1 MKTVPLILAL
11 FSTLAI
17 QSTIATFHYDQTR
30 AQKGVYYSGASYCA
44 YETLKQWSCGTPCS
58 WVPDITST
66 NQIVNTLRNTF
77 VYTTYNRLDNEVIV
91 VFRGT
96 NGKDYMNWLTNSW
109 GFKVEY
115 EKGGNPNVKVHSGF
129 KAAYD
134 AVKDQM
140 LRDVMQQINEHSS
153 ASVFVTGHSLGG
165 ALAVLAALD
174 IKKAIGSRKIH
185 LYTYG
190 QPRVGNSDFADYVF
204 SLLSGDQYIRVVHY
218 DDAIP
223 HLPP

>member
-1 MKTVPLILAL
+1 MKA
-11 FSTLAI
+11 
-17 QSTIATFHYDQTR
+17 
-30 AQKGVYYSGASYCA
+30 
-44 YETLKQWSCGTPCS
+44 
-58 WVPDITST
+58 
-66 NQIVNTLRNTF
+66 
-77 VYTTYNRLDNEVIV
+77 
-91 VFRGT
+91 
-96 NGKDYMNWLTNSW
+96 
-109 GFKVEY
+109 
-115 EKGGNPNVKVHSGF
+115 HSGF

-140 LRDVMQQINEHSS
+140 LRAVMKLINEHSS

-204 SLLSGDQYIRVVHY
+204 SVLPGDQYIRVVHY
-218 DDAIP
+218 DDAVP